1 VKETAKTRFPV
12 RLQLCG
18 LQFCGL
24 LVLAA
29 WAGALGGCSSN
40 LNGFGDQTTTGGT
53 SIISEARGEGAKTPP
68 PPFPAVHDMPPPR
81 DSTILTDYEQKKL
94 ENDLI
99 AARRKVAPDADKP
112 KAKSDKAKSDNI
124 KSDKDKLAK
133 TKRDE
138 AKAAAPQKTGNKQDP

>member
-1 VKETAKTRFPV
+1 M
-12 RLQLCG
+12 
-18 LQFCGL
+18 
-24 LVLAA
+24 LAA

-68 PPFPAVHDMPPPR
+68 PPFPAVHDMPAPR
-81 DSTILTDYEQKKL
+81 DSTILSDYEQKKL

-112 KAKSDKAKSDNI
+112 KAKSDKAKDAA
-124 KSDKDKLAK
+124 KSDKAKPDKDKSAK
-133 TKRDE
+133 TKSDD
-138 AKAAAPQKTGNKQDP
+138 AKSAAAQKTGNKQDP

>member
-1 VKETAKTRFPV
+1 MKETAKTGFPF

-18 LQFCGL
+18 LF
-24 LVLAA
+24 VLAT

-81 DSTILTDYEQKKL
+81 GSTILTDYEQKKL

-112 KAKSDKAKSDNI
+112 KAKADKTKDKAKSD
-124 KSDKDKLAK
+124 KDKSAK
-133 TKRDE
+133 TKPDD
-138 AKAAAPQKTGNKQDP
+138 AKSAAAQKAGNKQDP

>member
-1 VKETAKTRFPV
+1 VNETAKIRFPV

-18 LQFCGL
+18 L

-29 WAGALGGCSSN
+29 WACALGGCSSN

-53 SIISEARGEGAKTPP
+53 SIISEARGEAPKTPP

-99 AARRKVAPDADKP
+99 AARRRVAPEADKP
-112 KAKSDKAKSDNI
+112 KPKSDKT

-133 TKRDE
+133 TKPDG
-138 AKAAAPQKTGNKQDP
+138 AKPAAPQKTGNKQDP

>member
-1 VKETAKTRFPV
+1 MKETAKTRFPV
-12 RLQLCG
+12 RLQL
-18 LQFCGL
+18 CGL

-112 KAKSDKAKSDNI
+112 KPKADKA

-133 TKRDE
+133 TKPGE

>member
-1 VKETAKTRFPV
+1 MKETAKTGFPF

-18 LQFCGL
+18 L
-24 LVLAA
+24 LVLAT
-29 WAGALGGCSSN
+29 WAGPLGGCSSN

-81 DSTILTDYEQKKL
+81 GSTILTDYEQKKL

-112 KAKSDKAKSDNI
+112 KAKADKTKDKAKSD
-124 KSDKDKLAK
+124 KDKSAK
-133 TKRDE
+133 TKPDD
-138 AKAAAPQKTGNKQDP
+138 AKSAAAQKTGNKQDP

>member
-1 VKETAKTRFPV
+1 MKETAKTRFPV
-12 RLQLCG
+12 RLQL
-18 LQFCGL
+18 CGL

-40 LNGFGDQTTTGGT
+40 LNGFGDQTATGGT

-112 KAKSDKAKSDNI
+112 KAKADKAKDKD

-133 TKRDE
+133 TKPDDT
-138 AKAAAPQKTGNKQDP
+138 KSAAPQKTGNKQDP